1 MGSVEGAYRLG
12 GDLEAAFQSMG
23 LTMVRSDFA
32 AKLLAWV
39 YCMGGGNEAVTH
51 HPRIMADVAA
61 ARRKFR
67 IMGGERPDAG
77 GVALFRERVAEL
89 EAGGDAT
96 PWLAEI
102 YRRYGIG
109 RHPA

>member
-1 MGSVEGAYRLG
+1 MSDYRLG
-12 GDLEAAFQSMG
+12 DDMEAALQSIG
-23 LTMVRSDFA
+23 LSMLGADFA

-51 HPRIMADVAA
+51 HPRIMAEAAA

-67 IMGGERPDAG
+67 IMGGERPDAA
-77 GVALFRERVAEL
+77 GVALFRARVAEL

-96 PWLAEI
+96 PWLGEI